1 MDILHRY
8 SKEIEKIYNELLRLE
23 KGKIYELDQTHGYP
37 SYATIANDIRSD
49 FDKLL
54 YMIENN
60 EESVIDKLR
69 EIEKKL

>member
-8 SKEIEKIYNELLRLE
+8 SKEIEKIHNELLRLE
-23 KGKIYELDQTHGYP
+23 KGKIYELNQTPGYP

-69 EIEKKL
+69 KIEKKL